1 MGNISRHGTEFQREQ
16 RKTAGTQDGHCLNLL
31 DVAFWCVS
39 KVGHQRAAELHSCPS
54 VAAFC
59 GP

>member
-1 MGNISRHGTEFQREQ
+1 MGNIPRDMAEFQSQQ
-16 RKTAGTQDGHCLNLL
+16 RKTSGTQDGHCLNLS
-31 DVAFWCVS
+31 DDAFWCVS
-39 KVGHQRAAELHSCPS
+39 TVGHQRAAEVHSCPS